1 MVSISKIRLRPP
13 CRLRLHKSR
22 WLLLALLIPTT
33 AQAADARPSP
43 HRHIPAK
50 SLIAYFEFDGLDAHA
65 DAWKGTAACAAL
77 TKTKAGAMIGELAKQ
92 VATWLLRRNT
102 PLLTGAD
109 VNILHEHLSRR
120 GFAFAV
126 YAHGNDVFSI
136 VLVFND
142 FGNEKLRP
150 SLAHAKRYFDPFGPA
165 AQTHIRGRDVYQFED
180 LAVPAQWERVEDPF
194 PLPLVKKPAIAIAV
208 KPVAPWLTVW
218 FEGND
223 LIVVGGPSES
233 IGDVPNPKANKTL
246 AEMHLDVVAAVL
258 DATDGK
264 QPNVETHLRYKAAIE
279 EGKDLKDFEPAG
291 LFFMRLAADNDR
303 KAAPAATA
311 AVPNEPLVD
320 KELRHAAALAEELPP
335 VFTEKDLQDI
345 ESLKHK
351 KDSASPGR
359 M

>member
-150 SLAHAKRYFDPFGPA
+150 SHCAR
-165 AQTHIRGRDVYQFED
+165 Q
-180 LAVPAQWERVEDPF
+180 
-194 PLPLVKKPAIAIAV
+194 
-208 KPVAPWLTVW
+208 
-218 FEGND
+218 
-223 LIVVGGPSES
+223 
-233 IGDVPNPKANKTL
+233 
-246 AEMHLDVVAAVL
+246 AVL
-258 DATDGK
+258 RSLWACG
-264 QPNVETHLRYKAAIE
+264 
-279 EGKDLKDFEPAG
+279 
-291 LFFMRLAADNDR
+291 ADTYPR
-303 KAAPAATA
+303 PRCIS
-311 AVPNEPLVD
+311 V
-320 KELRHAAALAEELPP
+320 
-335 VFTEKDLQDI
+335 
-345 ESLKHK
+345 
-351 KDSASPGR
+351 
-359 M
+359 